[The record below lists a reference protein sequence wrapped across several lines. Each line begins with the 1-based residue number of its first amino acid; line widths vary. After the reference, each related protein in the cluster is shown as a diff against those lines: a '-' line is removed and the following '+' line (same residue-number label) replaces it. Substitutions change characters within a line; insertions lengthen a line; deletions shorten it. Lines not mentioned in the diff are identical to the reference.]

1 MNIIVENPI
10 RLLTTPGLLRQPP
23 SPLTPKNRGEKRG
36 AGGKDIFTD
45 STKRQCR
52 RTSSDNYG
60 PYAMTPQQITD
71 DIEYLI
77 TKFPNSGVD
86 RKMVN
91 TYLELLN
98 VAELETCFDNARGKT
113 KEIEREN
120 KREHAEQKQ
129 IRQSATNQS
138 LNLALVLLGNSHLV
152 TNKTIGISL
161 HDSSSI
167 EIWRELQRSN
177 LGWTCVEGDFK
188 YSWIYLL
195 PGASKMEGVD
205 GIDKFSSVD
214 NLVNTLKQRHEESC
228 KLIQD
233 IGKDSSSSS
242 SMVAAGDAAA
252 YLATTGID
260 PNNLARDVGRLLDRH
275 GVENEVIQSTLDDIS
290 HVMRMSQLDRETPR
304 IQATRAAELVLD
316 QTMAKA
322 SVEAGVRRESLDDK
336 WMMECHREVQYDVS
350 DENLLG
356 PYQPSDEERLLQQH
370 IAAFK
375 RHKIEAKHVCS
386 VCQEVM
392 SWNSVRVPA
401 LLYCGH
407 VETCLACYLTWNEGK
422 FVKVCPICKWTTTM
436 SPIRVALGYIG
447 LDESQFSLVVMCL
460 KNQTTKQK
468 IPIIISCTIRST
480 GEEIKKS
487 AIIQMALENVKT
499 SLDKT
504 ITYPE
509 EFQSLTFCTHKTTF
523 RLHGNTTLYDIGFQK
538 TSHTLYIQEDQLP
551 INHKFIQ
558 EKIQKR
564 EEPPNGEYQ
573 IRLRAPKGVG
583 ISDISV
589 TVQKDHTVTSL
600 VSRLNQYLVG
610 KYHRIVAGKKIH
622 IDFPK
627 IGVLANEFLT
637 LKQLKIH
644 PSSYVVFII
653 YD

>member
-1 MNIIVENPI
+1 MSGSMNIIVENPI

-45 STKRQCR
+45 ATKRQR
-52 RTSSDNYG
+52 RTSSDNYN
-60 PYAMTPQQITD
+60 PYAMAPQQKIT

-260 PNNLARDVGRLLDRH
+260 
-275 GVENEVIQSTLDDIS
+275 SIS
-290 HVMRMSQLDRETPR
+290 CYD
-304 IQATRAAELVLD
+304 
-316 QTMAKA
+316 
-322 SVEAGVRRESLDDK
+322 GLDDK

-356 PYQPSDEERLLQQH
+356 PYQPSNEERLLQQH

-407 VETCLACYLTWNEGK
+407 VETCLTCYLTWNEGK

-436 SPIRVALGYIG
+436 SPIRVDLGYIG

-564 EEPPNGEYQ
+564 KEPPNGEYQ

-627 IGVLANEFLT
+627 IGVLAQEDLT
-637 LKQLKIH
+637 LKQLRIN

>member
-1 MNIIVENPI
+1 VENPI

-52 RTSSDNYG
+52 TSSDNYG
-60 PYAMTPQQITD
+60 PYAMAPQQKIT

-214 NLVNTLKQRHEESC
+214 NLVNTIKQRHEESC

-233 IGKDSSSSS
+233 IGNDNPYISNSSSSS

-260 PNNLARDVGRLLDRH
+260 
-275 GVENEVIQSTLDDIS
+275 SIS
-290 HVMRMSQLDRETPR
+290 
-304 IQATRAAELVLD
+304 
-316 QTMAKA
+316 
-322 SVEAGVRRESLDDK
+322 
-336 WMMECHREVQYDVS
+336 CYD
-350 DENLLG
+350 
-356 PYQPSDEERLLQQH
+356 
-370 IAAFK
+370 
-375 RHKIEAKHVCS
+375 
-386 VCQEVM
+386 
-392 SWNSVRVPA
+392 
-401 LLYCGH
+401 
-407 VETCLACYLTWNEGK
+407 
-422 FVKVCPICKWTTTM
+422 
-436 SPIRVALGYIG
+436 G
-447 LDESQFSLVVMCL
+447 LD
-460 KNQTTKQK
+460 
-468 IPIIISCTIRST
+468 
-480 GEEIKKS
+480 
-487 AIIQMALENVKT
+487 
-499 SLDKT
+499 
-504 ITYPE
+504 
-509 EFQSLTFCTHKTTF
+509 
-523 RLHGNTTLYDIGFQK
+523 
-538 TSHTLYIQEDQLP
+538 
-551 INHKFIQ
+551 
-558 EKIQKR
+558 
-564 EEPPNGEYQ
+564 
-573 IRLRAPKGVG
+573 
-583 ISDISV
+583 
-589 TVQKDHTVTSL
+589 
-600 VSRLNQYLVG
+600 
-610 KYHRIVAGKKIH
+610 
-622 IDFPK
+622 
-627 IGVLANEFLT
+627 
-637 LKQLKIH
+637 
-644 PSSYVVFII
+644 
-653 YD
+653 

>member
-1 MNIIVENPI
+1 MSGSMNIIVENPI

-45 STKRQCR
+45 ATKRQR
-52 RTSSDNYG
+52 RTSSDNYN
-60 PYAMTPQQITD
+60 PYAMAPQQKIT

-260 PNNLARDVGRLLDRH
+260 
-275 GVENEVIQSTLDDIS
+275 SIS
-290 HVMRMSQLDRETPR
+290 CYD
-304 IQATRAAELVLD
+304 
-316 QTMAKA
+316 
-322 SVEAGVRRESLDDK
+322 GLDDK

-356 PYQPSDEERLLQQH
+356 PYQPSNEERLLQQH

-407 VETCLACYLTWNEGK
+407 VETCLTCYLTWNEGK

-551 INHKFIQ
+551 INHKIIQ
-558 EKIQKR
+558 EKIEKR
-564 EEPPNGEYQ
+564 KEPPNGEYQ
-573 IRLRAPKGVG
+573 IRLRAPEGVG

-637 LKQLKIH
+637 LKQLRIN